1 MVDDNIN
8 IKSLWGD
15 LPRVQKFEFVRNL
28 TSFINDDNKTLTYW
42 QCVAK
47 YADDQGQNLNY
58 AAIENC
64 LNTLGFPSER
74 IVCNL
79 KYDYDEQYYWWR

>member
-1 MVDDNIN
+1 MRNISGKYDPIWLNKYMVDDNLN

-47 YADDQGQNLNY
+47 YADD
-58 AAIENC
+58 
-64 LNTLGFPSER
+64 
-74 IVCNL
+74 
-79 KYDYDEQYYWWR
+79 